1 MKKKINANFN
11 DAEKGLIKT
20 LLFTMGITQA
30 EIARRLHTV
39 PQMICDIIAGRKR
52 TSKYQRGIARILGV
66 EVDRIFLSKGKRD
79 YARSKNTKRSRVRR
93 KAKRPAPIKR
103 NQK

>member
-39 PQMICDIIAGRKR
+39 PQMICDIIAGRK
-52 TSKYQRGIARILGV
+52 TTAKYQRGIARILGV
-66 EVDRIFLSKGKRD
+66 EVDRIFLNKGKCA
-79 YARSKNTKRSRVRR
+79 YVTKTKRSRVRR
-93 KAKRPAPIKR
+93 KAKRPASIKR